1 MIRECIINVSNF
13 YRPSFLIYPQMHTH
27 IDKSIDD
34 KKPVDSY
41 FLQTLREICGHMCD
55 MDGVDGVD
63 PSEFISLRTN
73 CI

>member
-1 MIRECIINVSNF
+1 MTRENVSLT
-13 YRPSFLIYPQMHTH
+13 FLIFIVQLSLYPHKHT
-27 IDKSIDD
+27 DKSIDD

-63 PSEFISLRTN
+63 PSE

>member
-1 MIRECIINVSNF
+1 M
-13 YRPSFLIYPQMHTH
+13 YPHTH
-27 IDKSIDD
+27 TDNSIDD

-63 PSEFISLRTN
+63 PSE